1 MRIKYKIIL
10 TLVILLIFIVIY
22 FVKTQ
27 DTVSK
32 FNTSMQS
39 NALGGIAFY
48 IIEPGYQNREISL
61 DNIIPSN
68 NLYEYEFSVANY
80 NATKRLETN
89 AKYNIILRTTTN
101 LNLQYYLYEN
111 NGLDDILIDKQYIQ
125 DSDGTY
131 FYIMKTN
138 EEYFGFTS
146 NQINNYKLKIKFPI
160 EYISSVYQ
168 DILESI
174 EIIIKSEQIV
184 E

>member
-1 MRIKYKIIL
+1 MRTKYKII
-10 TLVILLIFIVIY
+10 TSLVILLIFIVIY

-32 FNTSMQS
+32 FSTSMGS

-48 IIEPGYQNREISL
+48 IIEPGYQNREINL
-61 DNIIPSN
+61 DNIVPSN
-68 NLYEYEFSVANY
+68 TLYEYNFTVANY
-80 NATKRLETN
+80 NSSKRLETN
-89 AKYNIILRTTTN
+89 ARYNIIIRTTTN
-101 LNLQYYLYEN
+101 LNLEYYLYEN

-138 EEYFGFTS
+138 DEYFGFTS

-160 EYISSVYQ
+160 EYISSKYQ
-168 DILESI
+168 DIVESI
-174 EIIIKSEQIV
+174 EIIISSEQITD
-184 E
+184 